1 MSVTH
6 SKRQMPSY
14 WPLYDRSQFAPATRV
29 PLLFE
34 IGMKR
39 SKVSA
44 LRAIQGVITTSIA
57 STPNPTDVQRALH
70 VGPPRRNASG
80 RSTNGTS
87 NRPSV
92 RVERGQTGER
102 AGDHPVE
109 PVRFVERPVD
119 AEQEAGHE
127 HGVEALGH
135 QRRVD
140 LEQHGVHG
148 RQARGDEPDRW
159 PPHPST
165 GQADE
170 HDRGRPDERGEH
182 LLCVHRVAPGHVDH
196 GEGGREERRE
206 FGRGGAGQL
215 TLGSDVA
222 VAVGQPGR
230 EEVVGLGVSGED
242 DVVGDGERVDE
253 PHRQREQRHGQEK
266 PGEPTSRAGR
276 SRGWRGIGDD
286 PFGGLHSGRSVVRRR
301 AVSRQYDHSP

>member
-1 MSVTH
+1 
-6 SKRQMPSY
+6 
-14 WPLYDRSQFAPATRV
+14 
-29 PLLFE
+29 
-34 IGMKR
+34 MKR

-70 VGPPRRNASG
+70 VEPPPAQRFGQEHERNEQQTFGA
-80 RSTNGTS
+80 R
-87 NRPSV
+87 
-92 RVERGQTGER
+92 ERGQTGER

-109 PVRFVERPVD
+109 PVRLVERPVE

-135 QRRVD
+135 ERRID
-140 LEQHGVHG
+140 LEQHGIHG

-165 GQADE
+165 GQTDE

-206 FGRGGAGQL
+206 FGRGGADQL

-222 VAVGQPGR
+222 VSVGQAGR
-230 EEVVGLGVSGED
+230 EEVVGLGVSSEN

-266 PGEPTSRAGR
+266 PGKPTSRAAR
-276 SRGWRGIGDD
+276 SRGRRGIGDD